1 MDVVRKFRKNNGSIR
16 QIIQYTSF
24 ANINEKRFGK
34 FLFTKINLG
43 KKLRKTGHLTFEN
56 LI

>member
-1 MDVVRKFRKNNGSIR
+1 MVGKCRKNNGSIR

-24 ANINEKRFGK
+24 TKINEKKIGK

-43 KKLRKTGHLTFEN
+43 KD
-56 LI
+56 